1 LKPRHLY
8 PAQDEADVADSQ
20 QQQQQQQQQQ
30 HDHQEQQQQ
39 QQQQQQH
46 QEQHQR
52 SPPHE
57 LSPSSHPQQEEKL
70 FSEPSGQQ
78 LQHEEVLVEYVSL
91 PADRSEAARLPTA
104 AEGASASNVQLA
116 STAAVVAASRDSSH
130 TDAFGNLTVGAQ
142 STTAVAAAIETT
154 KALLRKIEVKG
165 AGNLVG
171 GWPHAQAQP
180 AASSLD
186 MLEVRCCA
194 LALASAASFQSLFD
208 PLAVCSP
215 PTPCYCMG
223 QSITRQLATNLRFFA
238 APKQQVVRNR
248 QHA

>member
-1 LKPRHLY
+1 
-8 PAQDEADVADSQ
+8 VADS
-20 QQQQQQQQQQ
+20 
-30 HDHQEQQQQ
+30 QQ

-57 LSPSSHPQQEEKL
+57 LSPSSHPKQEEKI

-91 PADRSEAARLPTA
+91 PADPSEAARLPTA
-104 AEGASASNVQLA
+104 AEGASTSNVQLA
-116 STAAVVAASRDSSH
+116 SAAAAVVAASRDSSH
-130 TDAFGNLTVGAQ
+130 TDAFGNLRVGAQ

-171 GWPHAQAQP
+171 GQPHAQAQP
-180 AASSLD
+180 AGSSLD
-186 MLEVRCCA
+186 MLEVWCCA
-194 LALASAASFQSLFD
+194 LALASAASFQPLF
-208 PLAVCSP
+208 
-215 PTPCYCMG
+215 
-223 QSITRQLATNLRFFA
+223 
-238 APKQQVVRNR
+238 
-248 QHA
+248 